1 MINVAHGPLVKCF
14 WKINLTREVI
24 LFFLKFKF
32 RNVLWRLNTHWL
44 RIIAVILFKYFIET
58 FITDIFFSTFQIS
71 TDFLEDEIT
80 KFEDY
85 VQSMDIAAFNKI

>member
-1 MINVAHGPLVKCF
+1 MEIRSLLGQNYSCF
-14 WKINLTREVI
+14 IIHVETLLSQT
-24 LFFLKFKF
+24 FFF
-32 RNVLWRLNTHWL
+32 
-44 RIIAVILFKYFIET
+44 Y
-58 FITDIFFSTFQIS
+58 TFQIS

>member
-1 MINVAHGPLVKCF
+1 MEIKYTLAKNYSCF
-14 WKINLTREVI
+14 
-24 LFFLKFKF
+24 
-32 RNVLWRLNTHWL
+32 
-44 RIIAVILFKYFIET
+44 IIHLIFIAT
-58 FITDIFFSTFQIS
+58 FITDIFSYTFQIS